1 MLADTAD
8 ATSGGSPGHSAEALR
23 RLLPLREDLPGKVLL
38 WVVDPGTVAAAR
50 RGATH
55 FTTGDPPVS
64 WEGRVIW
71 TGEGNYKTRGGAYT
85 GQALSMGEAAVI
97 ESGQIQLVACSY
109 PALTP
114 DPAFYECVGLQPDAA
129 LAVMAKN
136 MTGWMAAF
144 DAPWERGL
152 LFDGPG
158 ACTLRLRLHP
168 VHGKRPRALARRSE
182 PSESGSGLGTRTPQ
196 AEPDVA
202 NEWRNGFSAPIHRR
216 WP

>member
-23 RLLPLREDLPGKVLL
+23 QLLPLREELPGKVLL
-38 WVVDPGTVAAAR
+38 WVVDPKTVAAAR
-50 RGATH
+50 RGATR

-64 WEGRVIW
+64 WEGRVTW

-85 GQALSMGEAAVI
+85 GQAFSMGESAVI

-136 MTGWMAAF
+136 MTGWMRAF
-144 DAPWERGL
+144 DAPWERG
-152 LFDGPG
+152 P
-158 ACTLRLRLHP
+158 AVR
-168 VHGKRPRALARRSE
+168 RPRG
-182 PSESGSGLGTRTPQ
+182 P
-196 AEPDVA
+196 
-202 NEWRNGFSAPIHRR
+202 AP
-216 WP
+216 